1 MERHM
6 SQDTMRT
13 PEARRCTRV
22 LTFILATIFTACSA
36 RAPERNADQDLAAL
50 RTLVQIVSSTH
61 YNDSFPEV
69 AVRWTSGPGE
79 YYAITS
85 YRDEAIYFVRPNFRR
100 DWSYNFDVVRHEMAH
115 YAVGPGHGHDAVWR
129 REYNR
134 LRAAKAADFAAIRAR
149 SARSARAR

>member
-1 MERHM
+1 MNRGTE
-6 SQDTMRT
+6 ST
-13 PEARRCTRV
+13 PAANRCTRL
-22 LTFILATIFTACSA
+22 LTFILATILTACSVP
-36 RAPERNADQDLAAL
+36 APERQRDQDLAAL

-61 YNDSFPEV
+61 YNDSFPAV
-69 AVRWTSGPGE
+69 ALRWTSGPGE

-134 LRAAKAADFAAIRAR
+134 LRAAKAVEFAAIRAR
-149 SARSARAR
+149 AARSARAR